1 MAESTQAG
9 LIGRPLDRVDGAL
22 KVTGQ
27 ATYAFEYATQG
38 SAAYGV
44 IVSASIGKGRIL
56 AVDARDA
63 HRSPGVLL
71 VMTKDNAP
79 SQTPWGPVDLPDRFA
94 RAEPALN
101 TDEVL
106 YFGFPVAFV
115 VAETFEQASAAAAMV
130 RVQYDSLPGD
140 YDLRAASPSAE
151 NPGRIDGN
159 DPADSA
165 VGDFESAFADAPVKI
180 DANYTTPH
188 QHQAPMEPHATMA
201 AWEGGMLTVH
211 TSAQLT
217 TSPKEGLARTF
228 NIPRE
233 NVRII
238 TRYVGGGFGSKLPY
252 YVDATLAA
260 IGARALGR
268 PVKVAMTRPQLFHI
282 TTHRTASE
290 QHLRLGADR
299 DGRLIAYG
307 QDALVHCARF
317 DMFTEPVCGA
327 ARMLYA
333 APDRLTRHRRA
344 KLDLPRSDSMRA
356 PGDAIGL
363 LALECAMDE
372 LAHAL
377 SLDPIELRLR
387 NDTET
392 DPERNLPFSSR
403 HLANAL
409 REGATRFG
417 WDKRIAKPASV
428 RDGRW
433 FVGLGVASAVRA
445 DILESAT
452 ARARLERDGRLTI
465 ELAMTDIGTG
475 SYTILTQIAAETMDL
490 PIDRV
495 AVRLGDTR
503 FPPTAGSG
511 GSFGAATSGS
521 AVLAA
526 CRKLKAGLASGIREA
541 EGSVTPADLDHAYA
555 HAGFGAHFAEVGVD
569 RDTGEVRVRRMLGVF
584 AAGRILN
591 AKTARSQAIG
601 GMTWGIGAALTEE
614 NHIDTRYGSFVNQ
627 DLASYHVA
635 VNADV
640 GEMDVVFLKEDDPHG
655 SPLGSKGIGELGI
668 CGAGAAVMNAIY
680 NATGARIR
688 DFPATPDKLLVTLET
703 LEGT

>member
-1 MAESTQAG
+1 MAESNLAQP
-9 LIGRPLDRVDGAL
+9 IGRALDRVDGPL
-22 KVTGQ
+22 KVTGR
-27 ATYAFEYATQG
+27 ATYAFEYAAQG
-38 SAAYGV
+38 AAAYGF

-56 AVDARDA
+56 AVDAREA
-63 HRSPGVLL
+63 QNAPGVLL
-71 VMTKDNAP
+71 VLTKDNAP

-115 VAETFEQASAAAAMV
+115 VAETFEQAAAAAAMV
-130 RVQYDSLPGD
+130 RVQYDPLPGD
-140 YDLRAASPSAE
+140 YDLDIAGPSAE
-151 NPGRIDGN
+151 NPGRMNGAL
-159 DPADSA
+159 PADSA
-165 VGDFESAFADAPVKI
+165 IGEFESAYANAPVQI
-180 DANYTTPH
+180 DVNYTTPY

-201 AWEGGMLTVH
+201 TWEGEMLTVH

-217 TSPKEGLARTF
+217 TSPREGIARTL
-228 NIPRE
+228 NIPKE
-233 NVRII
+233 NVRIV
-238 TRYVGGGFGSKLPY
+238 TRYVGGGFGNKLPY

-260 IGARALGR
+260 IGARMLGR
-268 PVKVAMTRPQLFHI
+268 PVKVAMTRPQLFHT
-282 TTHRTASE
+282 TTHRSASE
-290 QHLRLGADR
+290 QHVRLGADR
-299 DGRLIAYG
+299 DGRLTAYG
-307 QDALVHCARF
+307 QDALVQCARF
-317 DMFTEPVCGA
+317 DMYTEPVCGA

-333 APDRLTRHRRA
+333 APNRLTRHRRA

-372 LAHAL
+372 LADAL
-377 SLDPIELRLR
+377 SLDPVELRLR
-387 NDTET
+387 NDTQT
-392 DPERNLPFSSR
+392 DPEQNRPFASR
-403 HLANAL
+403 HLAEAL
-409 REGATRFG
+409 REGAARFG
-417 WDKRIAKPASV
+417 WDKRVAKPASV

-445 DILESAT
+445 DVLQSAT
-452 ARARLERDGRLTI
+452 ARARLESDGRLI
-465 ELAMTDIGTG
+465 VELAMTDIGTG

-490 PIDRV
+490 PVNRV
-495 AVRLGDTR
+495 TVRLGDTR

-511 GSFGAATSGS
+511 GSFGAGTSGA

-526 CRKLKAGLASGIREA
+526 CRNLKAGLASGMTEA
-541 EGSVTPADLDHAYA
+541 EGSVTPAELSKSYS

-591 AKTARSQAIG
+591 AKTARSQMLG
-601 GMTWGIGAALTEE
+601 GLTWGIGAALLEE
-614 NHIDTRYGSFVNQ
+614 NHVDTRYGSFINQ

-640 GEMDVVFLKEDDPHG
+640 GKMDVVFLHEDDPHG
-655 SPLGSKGIGELGI
+655 SPLGSKGVGELGI
-668 CGAGAAVMNAIY
+668 CGAGAAIMNAIH

-688 DFPATPDKLLVTLET
+688 DFPATPDKLLATLET
-703 LEGT
+703 LDG